1 MELAGPVSSPA
12 PPPPPVNAR
21 TLLTHAAGSG
31 PAHWS
36 ADGYLSAV
44 ARTGPDVVWPLE
56 EGGPPASCIGTGAQ
70 RFVATDAAVADVGAR
85 QAPDGWNS
93 RPIARRQAKP
103 DHEGWLR
110 APGGAKH
117 RPPRPCSRMRRTAQ
131 CRFADGL

>member
-70 RFVATDAAVADVGAR
+70 RFVATDASVADVGAR
-85 QAPDGWNS
+85 QAPGGTQDLSPVVKPSRIMRDGSERLEEPN
-93 RPIARRQAKP
+93 IV
-103 DHEGWLR
+103 LLVL
-110 APGGAKH
+110 APE
-117 RPPRPCSRMRRTAQ
+117 
-131 CRFADGL
+131 